1 MENFELL
8 IRSIL
13 LRPDQPA
20 IIILGHFSPQV
31 HQAHGFAGPDH
42 WQNLVA
48 QFYDV
53 PHISVKPAMFPEYM
67 RDTASIK
74 KYFADSIL
82 ANPAGHDLL
91 ADVLTAYIQSQ
102 ICTAW
107 AIAEGASFDMP
118 GDPEDKPEDKPD
130 LFGGLGGR
138 PGVPEPKRDGHNVD
152 QNNQKSDGKDSHR
165 ALLTVPPGRINTRP
179 NSDRPFIEMSPFC
192 VSANDLVNPLPPS
205 LFYGSG
211 WTAHHPTGSEARWKT
226 HYWLSSLPTSKM
238 RVPMKVEAGDIGIY
252 YLKEPVSQVGE
263 GSSVECWVDDN
274 YAGAKVIENA
284 ASVGDL
290 TPA

>member
-1 MENFELL
+1 MMENFEIL

-20 IIILGHFSPQV
+20 VIILGHFSPQI
-31 HQAHGFAGPDH
+31 HEAHGFAGPDH
-42 WQNLVA
+42 WHNVVA

-53 PHISVKPAMFPEYM
+53 PHISIKPSIFPEYM
-67 RDTASIK
+67 HDPNSVK

-91 ADVLTAYIQSQ
+91 ADMLTAYIQSQ
-102 ICTAW
+102 ICAAW
-107 AIAEGASFDMP
+107 SIAEGAAFD
-118 GDPEDKPEDKPD
+118 GGGSGDKPD
-130 LFGGLGGR
+130 LFGGLGRR
-138 PGVPEPKRDGHNVD
+138 PGVPEPGKDSRNVEH
-152 QNNQKSDGKDSHR
+152 NQKSDDKDAHR
-165 ALLTVPPGRINTRP
+165 ALLGVPVGRINTRP
-179 NSDRPFIEMSPFC
+179 NSDRPYVEVSPFC

-211 WTAHHPTGSEARWKT
+211 WAAHHPTGSEARVKT
-226 HYWLSSLPTSKM
+226 HYWSSTLPTSKL
-238 RVPMKVEAGDIGIY
+238 RIPIKVGAGDIGIY
-252 YLKEPVSQVGE
+252 YLKEAVSQVGE

-284 ASVGDL
+284 ASVGEP
-290 TPA
+290 TAA

>member
-1 MENFELL
+1 MENFEIL
-8 IRSIL
+8 IRAIL

-20 IIILGHFSPQV
+20 VIILGHFSPQI

-42 WQNLVA
+42 WHNVVA

-53 PHISVKPAMFPEYM
+53 PHISVKPAIFPEYM
-67 RDTASIK
+67 RDSNSIK
-74 KYFADSIL
+74 KYFTDPIL

-91 ADVLTAYIQSQ
+91 ADMLIAYIQTQ

-107 AIAEGASFDMP
+107 SIAEGAAFDMP
-118 GDPEDKPEDKPD
+118 SESASNSGDKPD
-130 LFGGLGGR
+130 LFGGLGRR
-138 PGVPEPKRDGHNVD
+138 PGVPEPENDAHNVEH
-152 QNNQKSDGKDSHR
+152 NNQKSDGKDSHR
-165 ALLTVPPGRINTRP
+165 ALLTVPPGRIDTRP
-179 NSDRPFIEMSPFC
+179 NSDRPYVELSPFC

-211 WTAHHPTGSEARWKT
+211 WTAYHPTGSEARMKP
-226 HYWLSSLPTSKM
+226 HYWFSTLPTSKL
-238 RVPMKVEAGDIGIY
+238 RIPIKVGAGDIGIY
-252 YLKEPVSQVGE
+252 YFKEPVSKVGE

-274 YAGAKVIENA
+274 YGGAQVVENA
-284 ASVGDL
+284 ASVRDS

>member
-1 MENFELL
+1 MGNFEIL

-13 LRPDQPA
+13 LRPDQPSV
-20 IIILGHFSPQV
+20 IILGHFSPQI
-31 HQAHGFAGPDH
+31 HEAHGFAGPDH
-42 WQNLVA
+42 WHNVVA

-53 PHISVKPAMFPEYM
+53 PHISIKPTIFPEYM
-67 RDTASIK
+67 HDTASVK
-74 KYFADSIL
+74 KYFTDPIL

-91 ADVLTAYIQSQ
+91 ADMLTAYIQSQ

-107 AIAEGASFDMP
+107 SIAEGAAFDIP
-118 GDPEDKPEDKPD
+118 HSGGNSGDKPD
-130 LFGGLGGR
+130 LFGGLGRR
-138 PGVPEPKRDGHNVD
+138 PGVPEPGKDGNNVEH
-152 QNNQKSDGKDSHR
+152 NNQKSDKDAHR
-165 ALLTVPPGRINTRP
+165 ALLTVPLGRINTRP
-179 NSDRPFIEMSPFC
+179 NSERPYVEVSPFC

-211 WTAHHPTGSEARWKT
+211 WAAHHPTEARTKV
-226 HYWLSSLPTSKM
+226 HYWSSTLPTSKL
-238 RVPMKVEAGDIGIY
+238 RIPIKVGAGDIGIY
-252 YLKEPVSQVGE
+252 YLKDPVSQVGE

-284 ASVGDL
+284 ASVGEP